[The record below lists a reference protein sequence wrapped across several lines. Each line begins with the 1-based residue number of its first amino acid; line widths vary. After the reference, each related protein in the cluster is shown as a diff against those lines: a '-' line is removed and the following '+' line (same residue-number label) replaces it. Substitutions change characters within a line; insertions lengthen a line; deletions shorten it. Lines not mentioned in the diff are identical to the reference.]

1 MILIWVFVNFTD
13 IIILE
18 SRYVSVYFFLPL
30 YNHFIFQIVKTAWMQ
45 FNAIQ
50 LNWHLECFLEI
61 TFH

>member
-30 YNHFIFQIVKTAWMQ
+30 YNHFIFQIVKNSM
-45 FNAIQ
+45 NAV
-50 LNWHLECFLEI
+50 
-61 TFH
+61 